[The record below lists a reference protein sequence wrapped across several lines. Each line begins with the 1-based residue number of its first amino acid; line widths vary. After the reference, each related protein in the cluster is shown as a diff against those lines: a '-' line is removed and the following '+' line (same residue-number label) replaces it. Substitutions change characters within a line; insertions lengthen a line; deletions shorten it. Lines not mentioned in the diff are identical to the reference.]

1 MNILRTLLI
10 LLLFASVEVCQA
22 ASKADFL
29 PVDSVFIERVLAEAK
44 DGKATGNMA
53 LFFARKF
60 IGRPYVAHTLE
71 KNDIERLVVNTR
83 ELDCTTLV
91 ENVTA
96 LTLCAGSKRYTFSD
110 FLAVL
115 EQLRYRRG
123 KLDGYTSRLHY
134 FSDWIA
140 DKTAMGVV
148 ADIQGPVPPFTA
160 VKKLNIYYMSKNS
173 RSYKA
178 LRLHPEFVADIRKQE
193 RALSGATFRYIPKAS
208 VANAALLRGVINDGD
223 IIAIVSNK
231 GGLDIAHLG
240 FAVWHADGLH
250 LLNASMIHRKVV
262 DEPMTL
268 YRYLQKH
275 PSHAGLRILRII
287 TQ

>member
-160 VKKLNIYYMSKNS
+160 VKKLNIYYM
-173 RSYKA
+173 
-178 LRLHPEFVADIRKQE
+178 
-193 RALSGATFRYIPKAS
+193 
-208 VANAALLRGVINDGD
+208 
-223 IIAIVSNK
+223 
-231 GGLDIAHLG
+231 
-240 FAVWHADGLH
+240 
-250 LLNASMIHRKVV
+250 
-262 DEPMTL
+262 
-268 YRYLQKH
+268 
-275 PSHAGLRILRII
+275 
-287 TQ
+287 